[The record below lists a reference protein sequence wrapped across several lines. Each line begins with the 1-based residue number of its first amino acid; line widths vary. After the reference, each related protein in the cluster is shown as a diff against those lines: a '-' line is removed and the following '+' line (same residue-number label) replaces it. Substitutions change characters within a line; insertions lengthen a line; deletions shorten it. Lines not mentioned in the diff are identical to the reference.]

1 MAAKKSPKSK
11 PAVALPTMAELAT
24 VAPAPA
30 AEAPKA
36 KKTKAVPTGML
47 FISKDFKPR
56 TNQLG
61 AEGDKGRWAQQ
72 ANWDAIVSAFNATE
86 DGELSYADCVAA
98 VQQAADAA
106 GYGATANARG
116 FVQGRIRGEHL
127 MAVAA

>member
-11 PAVALPTMAELAT
+11 PAVALPTMAEMAVAE

-30 AEAPKA
+30 EPKN
-36 KKTKAVPTGML
+36 KKTKAAPTGLL

-72 ANWDAIVSAFNATE
+72 ANWDAIVTAFNATE
-86 DGELSYADCVAA
+86 NGELSYADCVVA
-98 VQQAADAA
+98 VQQAADAS

-116 FVQGRIRGEHL
+116 FVQGRIRGGHL
-127 MAVAA
+127 ATVAA

>member
-1 MAAKKSPKSK
+1 MAAKKSPKSA

-24 VAPAPA
+24 VAAPA

-36 KKTKAVPTGML
+36 KKTKAAPAGLL
-47 FISKDFKPR
+47 FISKEFKPR

-72 ANWDAIVSAFNATE
+72 ANWDALKAAIEAT
-86 DGELSYADCVAA
+86 DNGELDYAACVAA

-106 GYGATANARG
+106 GYGSTANARG